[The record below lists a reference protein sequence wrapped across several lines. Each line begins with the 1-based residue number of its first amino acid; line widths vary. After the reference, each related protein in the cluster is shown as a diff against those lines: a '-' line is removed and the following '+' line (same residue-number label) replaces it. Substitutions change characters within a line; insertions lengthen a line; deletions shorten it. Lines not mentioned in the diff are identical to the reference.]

1 MSGGATLIYL
11 MKRDLKAADS
21 PILYGLS
28 TTEHGF
34 THLLSVYILPPD
46 YIEVSGLAK
55 DGKISPCTPT
65 RYGLSRRW
73 RCGHLCAKFIAGS
86 LWDLKENIE
95 NLGSGLIIRVDTFD
109 GALNG
114 MIQHYVAN
122 QDGPQVTAVWVAVDS
137 SPGQQ
142 REEVTISAI
151 CDAHGIIKFDWHY
164 DVKYCMHDLRFFGVE
179 SGIDCLPV
187 SGNHHGLQPYLAL
200 GCITAWQVHQGLLEL
215 KCGADPNLAQTRAFR
230 RSCGAGTESIRYHL
244 LVANF
249 IRLGILKH
257 GSKLYNIEG
266 AGMGKISLKT
276 WKSSAIQELDTP
288 GQVVGS
294 VVSMIQLLMGL
305 TGFSLADTSQLST
318 RGEDVARGFLA
329 WYGAEFVSLLSTDHN
344 PLLHFYRQKRAG
356 VGPSYEAQGYKISP
370 AKISRKVSLDGAF
383 FRRRIPELQN
393 LPRKKNVFQVN
404 VTAYSQLQR
413 CGLASSI
420 MVTHEMPCAMAVDPT
435 TETNNANRA
444 QMEDTVALARWEG
457 GPIHIADIPTE
468 RGAEL
473 EVFGS
478 GFGIEDLRFL
488 EVPLGLP
495 ELIELPQ
502 GPPPRPRG
510 ASFPF
515 RSGRAEVKAQVASTA
530 WAPTPPGEATVRW
543 NGMILDQRNP
553 LGHHPVV
560 ALPSPSHQ
568 QASDPLIRQYIKRL
582 YLQRPP
588 AQLPQ
593 PLPAQPSVRQ
603 MDTPASQLSNQSYH
617 AAALPSI
624 RPQSLPP
631 LLPAPVDANIPPL
644 QQRNLSGN
652 QNPIR
657 ILPSRPAA
665 PSPPSSPT
673 PPPPLPPPPP
683 PLPTLSSSIPHR
695 FHAPQVSLPR
705 DDPPRVSLE
714 GNLPPVIMIPLRR
727 GPRRLRPRIAVIPH
741 PALAGFLPVVAELEI
756 IRYYI
761 AQLRQIRFRESS
773 YNTLIDLPFLD
784 SSRMHIVPCPRGVVP
799 LRGDPDLHTFREPPP
814 SAAPEDVDLDALDE
828 LIDEVEDDEA
838 AFQGPRIR
846 HGRRDPRLLRP
857 YRGPRHPFRFNSRYR

>member
-1 MSGGATLIYL
+1 MSSGATLIYL
-11 MKRDLKAADS
+11 MKRDLRATDN

-34 THLLSVYILPPD
+34 THLLSAYIFPSD
-46 YIEVSGLAK
+46 HIEVSGLVK
-55 DGKISPCTPT
+55 DGNISPYLPT

-73 RCGHLCAKFIAGS
+73 RCSHLCAKFIAGS
-86 LWDLKENIE
+86 LWDLKRNLE
-95 NLGSGLIIRVDTFD
+95 NLGSGFIILVGTFD
-109 GALNG
+109 AVLNG
-114 MIQHYVAN
+114 MIGHSVAN
-122 QDGPQVTAVWVAVDS
+122 QDGPQITAVWMIVDY

-142 REEVTISAI
+142 REEETISAI
-151 CDAHGIIKFDWHY
+151 CGAHGIKFDWHY
-164 DVKYCMHDLRFFGVE
+164 DVKYCMHDLHFFEVE

-187 SGNHHGLQPYLAL
+187 SGNHHELQPYLAL
-200 GCITAWQVHQGLLEL
+200 GCITTWQVHQGLLEL
-215 KCGADPNLAQTRAFR
+215 ECGADPNLAQTRAFR
-230 RSCGAGTESIRYHL
+230 RSCGARTESIRYHM

-249 IRLGILKH
+249 IRLSLTKH
-257 GSKLYNIEG
+257 GSELYKIEG
-266 AGMGKISLKT
+266 AGMGKTSLKT
-276 WKSSAIQELDTP
+276 WKSSAIQELDRP

-305 TGFSLADTSQLST
+305 TGFSLVDASQLCT
-318 RGEDVARGFLA
+318 RGEGVARGFFA
-329 WYGAEFVSLLSTDHN
+329 WYGAEYVSLLSTDHD

-370 AKISRKVSLDGAF
+370 AKVSRKVSLDGIF
-383 FRRRIPELQN
+383 FRRRIPELRN

-404 VTAYSQLQR
+404 ATASSQLQQ

-420 MVTHEMPCAMAVDPT
+420 MVTHDVPCTMAVDPT
-435 TETNNANRA
+435 TETTNANRA
-444 QMEDTVALARWEG
+444 QVEDTVALARREG
-457 GPIHIADIPTE
+457 GSIHIADIPKE

-473 EVFGS
+473 EAFGS
-478 GFGIEDLRFL
+478 GFGIEVPRFL
-488 EVPLGLP
+488 EAPLGLP
-495 ELIELPQ
+495 EPTELPQ

-510 ASFPF
+510 AFFPF

-530 WAPTPPGEATVRW
+530 WTPTPPAEATVLW
-543 NGMILDQRNP
+543 NGMILQQRNTS
-553 LGHHPVV
+553 GHHPGV

-568 QASDPLIRQYIKRL
+568 QTSDPLIRQYIKRL

-593 PLPAQPSVRQ
+593 PLPAQPSICQ
-603 MDTPASQLSNQSYH
+603 MDIPASQLSNKSYH
-617 AAALPSI
+617 VAASL

-631 LLPAPVDANIPPL
+631 PLPAPVDAYIPPL

-652 QNPIR
+652 QNPTR
-657 ILPSRPAA
+657 ILPYRPAA
-665 PSPPSSPT
+665 PSPPSPS
-673 PPPPLPPPPP
+673 PPPPP
-683 PLPTLSSSIPHR
+683 PPPTLSSAIPHR

-705 DDPPRVSLE
+705 DEPPRVSLE

-761 AQLRQIRFRESS
+761 TQLRQTRFRESS
-773 YNTLIDLPFLD
+773 SHTLIDLPFLD

-799 LRGDPDLHTFREPPP
+799 LRGDPDFDIFREPPP
-814 SAAPEDVDLDALDE
+814 SAAPEDVDLDAFDE

-838 AFQGPRIR
+838 AFQGTCIR